1 MLCRSTSGHSAIPD
15 STVSEKDTFHIAL
28 WTWKKRRVPRADL
41 YVNASCFSQG
51 SQAFGIP
58 GAGQASISR
67 NARTSRPHW
76 FFRALGV
83 VSVRLKQA
91 DARAG
96 RCHPPLAA
104 PPWSCCGKEGVSSQP
119 GSSLRVLCAPA
130 CAARGWHGGS
140 LGGIPDGHIDPQCI
154 QRLHIW
160 RNVLVTSVCRVPAGP
175 PPRMYSCFQTLSP
188 TNSFKCTDLGSPRLW
203 ASPVEGGIR
212 GGHFDRIL

>member
-1 MLCRSTSGHSAIPD
+1 M
-15 STVSEKDTFHIAL
+15 
-28 WTWKKRRVPRADL
+28 PRADL

-51 SQAFGIP
+51 SQAFRIP
-58 GAGQASISR
+58 GAAQASISR

-83 VSVRLKQA
+83 VSVRSN
-91 DARAG
+91 
-96 RCHPPLAA
+96 PLTQEPGAVTA
-104 PPWSCCGKEGVSSQP
+104 PPSLLLGVAVVGKKGLAPQP

-130 CAARGWHGGS
+130 CAARGWRGG
-140 LGGIPDGHIDPQCI
+140 GGHIDPRCI

-175 PPRMYSCFQTLSP
+175 PPRMDSCFQTISP
-188 TNSFKCTDLGSPRLW
+188 TNSFKCTALGSPRLW

-212 GGHFDRIL
+212 GGHFDRILWG